1 MRLYNYQLRISN
13 ISLLEFEMLLARRP
27 LTRMAYF
34 VNHAPSVQQSRW
46 SSEDMKACPEAR
58 ELAMEGIKTLANLEP
73 NLDTVIT
80 SNERETLVKAI
91 PRPSGREGKVIDIK
105 SDACPLCRLN
115 LKNLN
120 YTDVMILDQF
130 VKSDGSL
137 ATFHESKLCTK
148 QYLKVVRLINRARR
162 CNLLK
167 RPADYLVPGP
177 WHDFNTY
184 LEPDRKRDQPMKV
197 IKKEFWK
204 L

>member
-1 MRLYNYQLRISN
+1 
-13 ISLLEFEMLLARRP
+13 MLLARRP
-27 LTRMAYF
+27 LTRLAYL
-34 VNHAPSVQQSRW
+34 VNHASSIHQSRW
-46 SSEDMKACPEAR
+46 SSDDVKAGLEAK
-58 ELAMEGIKTLANLEP
+58 ELAMEGFKTLVNLEP
-73 NLDTVIT
+73 NLETEIT
-80 SNERETLVKAI
+80 SGEGETIVKAI
-91 PRPSGREGKVIDIK
+91 PRPSGREGKVIGMK

-148 QYLKVVRLINRARR
+148 QYFKVVRLINKARR
-162 CNLLK
+162 CQLLR

-177 WHDFNTY
+177 WHDLNTY